1 MLLRVN
7 MNPII
12 IYISLIIGGILLTCG
27 DLFMKSWAVT
37 DKYFNYGIGILFWVI
52 GSLFLAWTY
61 KFKNMAVATIIYI
74 FINVATLLLVSWIY
88 YKEPLTAKQMIGV
101 GLGLTSLFLL
111 E

>member
-1 MLLRVN
+1 

-12 IYISLIIGGILLTCG
+12 IYISLIIDGIMLTFG
-27 DLFMKSWAVT
+27 DLFMKSWAIT
-37 DKYFNYGIGILFWVI
+37 NKYFYYGVGILFWIV

-88 YKEPLTAKQMIGV
+88 YKEPLTVKQLFGV
-101 GLGLTSLFLL
+101 SLGLIALFLL